1 MCLACEGS
9 PVSCSCPSCACQGRQ
24 SMSTFSFTDFWQEMH
39 FQQHVVNSNNM
50 CPISVRTM
58 NSHGSVSTAPRMV
71 FRYECATV
79 LCHRWAANGHSCCCS
94 KCNWVN
100 PQEHTRRCNDAH
112 PEIMASIRACRSLGC
127 QMLVTGRF
135 QYCCSGCRTG
145 AHVHSSRCFARSEAL
160 RNRRNVQ
167 QSVGQGQ
174 PSVGQGQRIS
184 LDEMD

>member
-1 MCLACEGS
+1 
-9 PVSCSCPSCACQGRQ
+9 
-24 SMSTFSFTDFWQEMH
+24 MSTFSFADFWQEMH
-39 FQQHVVNSNNM
+39 FRQHVFNSSNK
-50 CPISVRTM
+50 CPISDRTWSSGM
-58 NSHGSVSTAPRMV
+58 NVH
-71 FRYECATV
+71 
-79 LCHRWAANGHSCCCS
+79 
-94 KCNWVN
+94 

-112 PEIMASIRACRSLGC
+112 PEIMATIRACRSLGC
-127 QMLVTGRF
+127 EMLVTGRF